1 MKKAFIFLLVFT
13 FLLGGT
19 ASATEEINMD
29 DWEEVFDEE
38 MWETVEAIA
47 TVSDI
52 SVNVPSAILM
62 EKETGTIIYE
72 QNAHERLAPA
82 SVTKVMTMLL
92 VVEAIEAGTLKLTD
106 KITTGEHAAEMGGSQ
121 IYLEVN
127 EEMTAEDMLKAVAI
141 ASANDASVALAE
153 HIAGSEEALV
163 RRMNERAKELK
174 MTDTVF
180 ANCTG
185 LPTQSEHLTSAYD
198 IAIMSRELISHDIIK
213 KFTTIWMDTVRGG
226 EFGLGNTNKLIRFYN
241 GATGLK
247 TGFTQDAMYCLSATA
262 QRDGVEYIAVVM
274 HAQTSAIR
282 FESAKVLLN
291 YAFSHY
297 SLLDVYPAEALK
309 PIPVTLGEVKNLQ
322 PVLLSHQKLLVE
334 KMKVQG
340 LVKNVTITDNLE
352 APVEKG
358 QELGRLTVSDSDG
371 NELANVPIV
380 ADNEVRRLSWGQ
392 IFLRYLRILLAGDL

>member
-1 MKKAFIFLLVFT
+1 MKKAFVFLLVFAL
-13 FLLGGT
+13 LLGGT
-19 ASATEEINMD
+19 ASAAEEINTD
-29 DWEEVFDEE
+29 DWEEVFDEN
-38 MWETVEAIA
+38 MWEAVETIA

-62 EKETGTIIYE
+62 EKDTGTVIFE
-72 QNAHERLAPA
+72 KNAHERLSPA
-82 SVTKVMTMLL
+82 SITKIMTMLL
-92 VVEAIEAGTLKLTD
+92 VIEAIEAGTIKLTD
-106 KITTGEHAAEMGGSQ
+106 KVTTSEHAAEMGGSQ

-127 EEMTAEDMLKAVAI
+127 EQMTVEEMLKSVAV

-153 HIAGSEEALV
+153 HIAGSEESFV
-163 RRMNERAKELK
+163 RRMNERAMELN

-180 ANCTG
+180 ANCSG
-185 LPTQSEHLTSAYD
+185 LPTQGEHLTSAYD
-198 IAIMSRELISHDIIK
+198 VALMSRELIRHDMIK
-213 KFTTIWMDTVRGG
+213 KYSTIWMDTVRGG

-291 YAFSHY
+291 YAFSNY
-297 SLLDVYPAEALK
+297 SLQDVSPAEALK

-322 PVLLSHQKLLVE
+322 PVLQGNHKLLVE

-340 LVKNVTITDNLE
+340 LMKNVTVVDKLE

-358 QELGRLTVSDSDG
+358 QVLGRLTVSDADG
-371 NELANVPIV
+371 NELASVPII
-380 ADNEVRRLSWGQ
+380 AENEVKRLNWGQ
-392 IFLRYLRILLAGDL
+392 IFLRYLRILLTGDL